1 MEEDRKGGRSGL
13 APVEAL
19 ELPGPGRVL
28 SLQLLLLLLPLL
40 CTRKQHSQAPAWVCL
55 PRLPPPGLRPP
66 APHSLHGDPS
76 FLPPAALAGA
86 CGALLEHGALQT
98 GFLSELSLSLSA
110 RPCCALATGVRS
122 ESCPLF
128 GPVPS
133 AREKAGRGASSS
145 LCPSE
150 LPSPAWSL

>member
-1 MEEDRKGGRSGL
+1 MEEDRKVGRSGL

-28 SLQLLLLLLPLL
+28 SLQLLLLLPLL

-76 FLPPAALAGA
+76 SHLLRCSQALAGR
-86 CGALLEHGALQT
+86 CWST
-98 GFLSELSLSLSA
+98 SFLREPSLSA
-110 RPCCALATGVRS
+110 SAQPCCALATGVRS

-133 AREKAGRGASSS
+133 AREKAGRGALSSF
-145 LCPSE
+145 CPSE